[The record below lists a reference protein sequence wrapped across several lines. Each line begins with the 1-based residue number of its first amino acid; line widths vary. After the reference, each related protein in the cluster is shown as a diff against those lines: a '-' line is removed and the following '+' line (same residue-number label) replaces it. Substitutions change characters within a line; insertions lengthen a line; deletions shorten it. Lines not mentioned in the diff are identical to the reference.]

1 MMKYAVTAATGRFG
15 RVAVEQLV
23 DLVGKDQVVAIVRD
37 VAKGR
42 ELLPAGIEIRQ
53 GDYADQAGM
62 TSALA
67 GIDRLLFIS
76 SQPGGPV
83 SRETQ
88 HLNVVA
94 AAKEAGVSL
103 VAYTSY
109 PQADQ
114 AKAPLAH
121 DHQVTEAAIKEAGL
135 AHAFLRDNWYLENDA
150 SFLTAGKEGQA
161 AIYWTTGKAAWAPEA
176 LYATAAAKVLVSDQP
191 KEVYEFGGQPISYEE
206 LGDALKE
213 ALGKGV
219 EVAKLSRE
227 AYEAAL
233 VKSGMDEAMATMI
246 ASFEEP
252 HEAGDL
258 DVTSDDLATVLGHP
272 LPTLVASIKE
282 LLAK

>member
-94 AAKEAGVSL
+94 
-103 VAYTSY
+103 YTSY

-176 LYATAAAKVLVSDQP
+176 LYATAAAKVLVSNQP

-213 ALGKGV
+213 ALGKEV

>member
-1 MMKYAVTAATGRFG
+1 M
-15 RVAVEQLV
+15 
-23 DLVGKDQVVAIVRD
+23 VAIVRD

-213 ALGKGV
+213 ALGKEV

>member
-1 MMKYAVTAATGRFG
+1 MKYAVTAATGRFG

-109 PQADQ
+109 P
-114 AKAPLAH
+114 
-121 DHQVTEAAIKEAGL
+121 
-135 AHAFLRDNWYLENDA
+135 
-150 SFLTAGKEGQA
+150 
-161 AIYWTTGKAAWAPEA
+161 
-176 LYATAAAKVLVSDQP
+176 
-191 KEVYEFGGQPISYEE
+191 
-206 LGDALKE
+206 
-213 ALGKGV
+213 
-219 EVAKLSRE
+219 
-227 AYEAAL
+227 
-233 VKSGMDEAMATMI
+233 
-246 ASFEEP
+246 
-252 HEAGDL
+252 
-258 DVTSDDLATVLGHP
+258 
-272 LPTLVASIKE
+272 
-282 LLAK
+282 